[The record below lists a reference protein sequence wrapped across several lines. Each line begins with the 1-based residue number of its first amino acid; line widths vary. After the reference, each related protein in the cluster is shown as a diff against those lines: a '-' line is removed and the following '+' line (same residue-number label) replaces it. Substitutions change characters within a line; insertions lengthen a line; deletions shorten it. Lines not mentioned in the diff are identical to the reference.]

1 VGLFGGVV
9 GRDEG
14 RLASGSV
21 ELSKVKAPNVEGAAG
36 ITSFVALLSPHEL
49 RVYFVLIFE
58 CTTLMLDL
66 YRTDVLL
73 LKGLNCTTRPYI
85 EYLPST
91 LFLPTND

>member
-1 VGLFGGVV
+1 MHY
-9 GRDEG
+9 
-14 RLASGSV
+14 
-21 ELSKVKAPNVEGAAG
+21 K
-36 ITSFVALLSPHEL
+36 
-49 RVYFVLIFE
+49 
-58 CTTLMLDL
+58 LMLDL